1 MPEKGTRTD
10 IEKSKY
16 LGYNTFNEET
26 DVCLKEFCR
35 KPQNKYGNIF
45 LADAVRQKIDGQ
57 SPYYGAGKCFVAGGV
72 EMERLKVAIA
82 DDNERMLRLLGDI
95 IESDGELDVIGTA
108 RDGEEAYQ
116 VIKTK
121 EPDVVLLDIVMPK
134 LDGLGVLDRVNNDAS
149 IKKHPTFIMISAIGQ
164 EKITEDAF
172 NRGADYYIMKPFDN
186 DMVLNRIKYV
196 RGSVGDGSAEIRKIN
211 AYEKAEDLTERNLE
225 TDVTEIIHEIG
236 VPAHIKGYQY
246 LRDAIIMSVN
256 DMDMLNSI
264 TKVLYPTIAKK
275 YQTTASRVERAIR
288 HAIEVAWSRGK
299 MDTID
304 EMFGYTI
311 HNGKGKPTNSEFI
324 ALITDRIRLEYKMY

>member
-1 MPEKGTRTD
+1 MEK
-10 IEKSKY
+10 
-16 LGYNTFNEET
+16 LN
-26 DVCLKEFCR
+26 
-35 KPQNKYGNIF
+35 
-45 LADAVRQKIDGQ
+45 
-57 SPYYGAGKCFVAGGV
+57 
-72 EMERLKVAIA
+72 VAIA
-82 DDNERMLRLLGDI
+82 DDNERMLRLLGQI
-95 IESDGELDVIGTA
+95 IESDDELNVVGTA
-108 RDGEEAYQ
+108 KDGEEAYN

-134 LDGLGVLDRVNNDAS
+134 LDGLGVLDRVNNDKS

-172 NRGADYYIMKPFDN
+172 NLGADYYIMKPFDN
-186 DMVLNRIKYV
+186 DMVLSRIKKV
-196 RGSVGDGSAEIRKIN
+196 REKNNASRNSESRKVN
-211 AYEKAEDLTERNLE
+211 AYEKAEEAGEHNLE
-225 TDVTEIIHEIG
+225 SDVTEIIHEIG

-246 LRDAIIMSVN
+246 LRDAIVMSVN

-264 TKVLYPTIAKK
+264 TKILYPTIAKK
-275 YQTTASRVERAIR
+275 YQTTPSRVERAIR